1 MFNAL
6 EETTSYV
13 LVYDKSEGQ
22 ITASD
27 LLFVIVPYLVHDIV
41 ISRIRSQ
48 FMSHCMTVVA
58 LLAGATGKT
67 GDGKWYGNRKGDGMG
82 TGDMVQKQKQ
92 DGSQLVEILF
102 TNNESGLTM
111 ILFMN

>member
-27 LLFVIVPYLVHDIV
+27 LLFVIVPYLVHDVV
-41 ISRIRSQ
+41 ISMIRSQ

-58 LLAGATGKT
+58 PLAGAKLVKQGM
-67 GDGKWYGNRKGDGMG
+67 GNGMG
-82 TGDMVQKQKQ
+82 TGLEMGREWEIWYRSRNKTTVASRYPVYKQ
-92 DGSQLVEILF
+92 
-102 TNNESGLTM
+102 
-111 ILFMN
+111 

>member
-27 LLFVIVPYLVHDIV
+27 LLFVIAPYLVHDVV
-41 ISRIRSQ
+41 ISMIRSQ

-58 LLAGATGKT
+58 PLAGATDKT
-67 GDGKWYGNRKGDGMG
+67 GDGKWYGNRIGDGREWEIWYRSRNK
-82 TGDMVQKQKQ
+82 TTVASRDPVYKQ
-92 DGSQLVEILF
+92 
-102 TNNESGLTM
+102 
-111 ILFMN
+111 